1 MYVISCSEDDE
12 DSEESVLEDG
22 HFAMPPPTP
31 ESMTSSP
38 GHLMT
43 SPSYNSDATLS
54 PPANMLQDT
63 LGNADF
69 GDADFGDAD
78 FGDADFGHLL
88 GDFNQSNN
96 NQSAAAVIVES
107 VDCPN
112 SWGQELASLSIGED
126 VIMQDLTNVNLNVIA
141 DQNIP
146 TTIEGAVAN
155 DGENAR
161 LPSFSTTF
169 LNSPQ
174 FM

>member
-1 MYVISCSEDDE
+1 MCVISCSEDDE

-63 LGNADF
+63 LGNANFRDAHF
-69 GDADFGDAD
+69 GDAGAD
-78 FGDADFGHLL
+78 FDLF

-96 NQSAAAVIVES
+96 NQSTTAVIVEPVFS
-107 VDCPN
+107 SN
-112 SWGQELASLSIGED
+112 SWDQGLANLCIAED